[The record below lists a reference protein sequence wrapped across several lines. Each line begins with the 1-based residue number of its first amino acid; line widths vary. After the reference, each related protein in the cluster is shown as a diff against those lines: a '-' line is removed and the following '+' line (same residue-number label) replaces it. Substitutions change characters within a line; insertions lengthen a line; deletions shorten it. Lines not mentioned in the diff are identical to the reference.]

1 LSKLLRTFIAVPVP
15 RQVLVVRDMLISTIN
30 PKSGKIRWV
39 AKGNLHLTLRFLGP
53 TPEESLDNINDL
65 LTKELSTCDPL
76 ELQIAGTG
84 CFPKPERPRI
94 LWLGIEGQ
102 VAELQGLV
110 QRINSGL
117 ESLGFPPEERE
128 YHPHLTL
135 ARIKYP
141 QKRTPAIQNFL
152 NTTYEPI
159 SLQVNRLQFI
169 SSELFPNGPV
179 YTILGTHFFHV
190 SA

>member
-1 LSKLLRTFIAVPVP
+1 M
-15 RQVLVVRDMLISTIN
+15 LVSTIN

-39 AKGNLHLTLRFLGP
+39 AKSNLHLTLRFLGP
-53 TPEESLDNINDL
+53 TPEESLDDINAL
-65 LTKELSTCDPL
+65 LDQQLNARTPFK
-76 ELQIAGTG
+76 LQIAGTG

-102 VAELQGLV
+102 VSELQAVV
-110 QRINSGL
+110 QRLNSGL
-117 ESLGFPPEERE
+117 ERLGFPAEERE

-141 QKRTPAIQNFL
+141 QKRTPEIKTFL
-152 NTTYEPI
+152 NTTYELIP
-159 SLQVNRLQFI
+159 LLVDRLQFI

-179 YTILGTHFFHV
+179 YTILRTHFFHV

>member
-1 LSKLLRTFIAVPVP
+1 MSRLLRTFIAIPVP
-15 RQVLVVRDMLISTIN
+15 RQVLVVRDMLVSTIN

-53 TPEESLDNINDL
+53 TPEESLDEINDFL
-65 LTKELSTCDPL
+65 AKQLSTCASF

-84 CFPKPERPRI
+84 CFPKPERPRV

-102 VAELQGLV
+102 LDELKAVV
-110 QRINSGL
+110 QRMNAGL
-117 ESLGFPPEERE
+117 ERLGFPPEERE

-141 QKRTPAIQNFL
+141 QKRTPEIKNFL
-152 NTTYEPI
+152 HTTYEPI
-159 SLQVNRLQFI
+159 SLHVDRLQFI

>member
-1 LSKLLRTFIAVPVP
+1 M
-15 RQVLVVRDMLISTIN
+15 VRDMLISTID

-39 AKGNLHLTLRFLGP
+39 RKGNLHLTIRFLGP
-53 TPEESLDNINDL
+53 TPEESLDDINAL
-65 LTKELSTCDPL
+65 LAKQLRTCTPFK
-76 ELQIAGTG
+76 LQIEDTG
-84 CFPKPERPRI
+84 CFPKPERPRV

-102 VAELQGLV
+102 VDELQKVV

-117 ESLGFPPEERE
+117 ESLGFPTEERE

-141 QKRTPAIQNFL
+141 QKRTPEIQNFL

-159 SLQVNRLQFI
+159 PLIVDRLQFI

-190 SA
+190 RD